1 MLPKIL
7 VITPVKHILG
17 VEKKLKKIGNVTFM
31 DDPNTGEVL
40 EIIEKYNAIFTNP
53 NKSKIYLDNSVF
65 CRAKNLKVICTAS
78 TGTNHINKEQAKE
91 HGIKVISLTEERE
104 VIEKITSTAEHAF
117 ALVLSSVRNIPAA
130 SQSVSNGEW
139 NYEKFIGRQMN
150 KMTIGVIGYGR
161 LGSIF
166 AGYCLSFGC
175 KVLVY
180 DPYKKLKE
188 KGIEQLKEL
197 RDLIS
202 KSDIV
207 SIHVH
212 VNEETIELINESS
225 LKHAKKD
232 VLIINTSRGEVI
244 NETDAVDFLKSN
256 TKAKIAS
263 DVLTDEINN
272 RLKSA
277 LYKYSI
283 GNSQVT
289 LTPHIGG
296 MTKDAQEIAYNHA
309 ANLLGKYFN
318 TKN

>member
-1 MLPKIL
+1 M
-7 VITPVKHILG
+7 
-17 VEKKLKKIGNVTFM
+17 
-31 DDPNTGEVL
+31 
-40 EIIEKYNAIFTNP
+40 
-53 NKSKIYLDNSVF
+53 
-65 CRAKNLKVICTAS
+65 
-78 TGTNHINKEQAKE
+78 
-91 HGIKVISLTEERE
+91 
-104 VIEKITSTAEHAF
+104 
-117 ALVLSSVRNIPAA
+117 
-130 SQSVSNGEW
+130 
-139 NYEKFIGRQMN
+139 
-150 KMTIGVIGYGR
+150 
-161 LGSIF
+161 
-166 AGYCLSFGC
+166 
-175 KVLVY
+175 
-180 DPYKKLKE
+180 
-188 KGIEQLKEL
+188 
-197 RDLIS
+197 
-202 KSDIV
+202 